1 MTTNGAGDTVSTG
14 TNCKW
19 PSNMTARNAFR
30 GPGAYNINLAI
41 RKQFAVTERY
51 KLQFSTEFYNLLNHS
66 NYYVQGGGVNDFG
79 NFFPSPD
86 HLEVIGNA
94 ASILHWAFPTN
105 DASSRWPCGCR
116 SELDCRMKQGL
127 LG

>member
-1 MTTNGAGDTVSTG
+1 VNAQCTECRYEGAVNFAGVNTFNYLTLAPSASYAEPLTGFRGVATCDMTTNGAGDTVSTG

-51 KLQFSTEFYNLLNHS
+51 KLQFSTES
-66 NYYVQGGGVNDFG
+66 T
-79 NFFPSPD
+79 
-86 HLEVIGNA
+86 I
-94 ASILHWAFPTN
+94 
-105 DASSRWPCGCR
+105 C
-116 SELDCRMKQGL
+116 
-127 LG
+127 